1 MVQQLLVQHFSNPG
15 GTASTGTINGSF
27 KECDFVGSNGL
38 RWSYAGET
46 CYFENCL
53 FEGSL
58 YGAHF
63 DGGANDVTYKN
74 CVLSGFN
81 AFAGAIT
88 QLTFDGCTFKD
99 GPSAYNGANLWG
111 STTFKNCEFTF
122 DGSASTEWIDCISA
136 TGTYKFENCTINGV
150 PYTAENYKDF
160 LDYIWSRNDI
170 TVEINGT
177 NCELK

>member
-1 MVQQLLVQHFSNPG
+1 M
-15 GTASTGTINGSF
+15 
-27 KECDFVGSNGL
+27 
-38 RWSYAGET
+38 
-46 CYFENCL
+46 
-53 FEGSL
+53 
-58 YGAHF
+58 
-63 DGGANDVTYKN
+63 
-74 CVLSGFN
+74 SGFN

-122 DGSASTEWIDCISA
+122 DGSASTEWIDCIST

-170 TVEINGT
+170 TVKINGT
-177 NCELK
+177 DCELK